1 MTSTFVE
8 PRQTKYR
15 LTRARRL
22 IRRALPRRIGLR
34 NRILIIFG
42 AGALIL
48 SFILALSTFGFT
60 RSSLVNQRELTEI
73 NQAYINA
80 RRVQNELIDDRTNVV
95 GALEQAGTALRM
107 VFIDGRWISS
117 STNFVESV
125 IPTSLKTRVITD
137 RKPSVM
143 TIERNGR
150 AAIVIGIPL
159 ERANVTYFELDP
171 MREVHDA
178 LSSVRLAL
186 ILAGGFTTIVGIGL
200 GLFASRRAVRPLSN
214 AAQAARAIADGRLD
228 TRLEPTDDPDLQ
240 ALTMAFNEMVA
251 TLQSRAERD
260 ARFTSDV
267 SHELRSPL
275 MTLAASAQVMQARR
289 DELSERSQ
297 AALDLL
303 VSDVARFQSLVED
316 LLEISRF
323 DAGVVRL
330 VREPLR
336 VVEFVRQAVAV
347 SSLPRTPIA
356 SDPGVDDAVIHGDR
370 RRLARVIANLID
382 NARVHSGGSPR
393 VRVTTEDA
401 SLASSYVWIVV
412 EDDGEGLIAGET
424 EKIFERFSR
433 GGAAGRRSG
442 QEGAGLGLAL
452 ALEHVTLHGGRIWAE
467 NRTDGIRGA
476 RFVVELPVEVH
487 PQEPSQ
493 TP

>member
-1 MTSTFVE
+1 
-8 PRQTKYR
+8 
-15 LTRARRL
+15 
-22 IRRALPRRIGLR
+22 
-34 NRILIIFG
+34 
-42 AGALIL
+42 L
-48 SFILALSTFGFT
+48 SIILALSTFGFT

-107 VFIDGRWISS
+107 VYIDGQWISS
-117 STNFVESV
+117 SSNFIESV
-125 IPTSLKTRVITD
+125 IPTVLKTRVITD
-137 RKPSVM
+137 RRPSVM

-200 GLFASRRAVRPLSN
+200 GLFASRRAVRPLAN

-289 DELSERSQ
+289 DELSDRSQ

-336 VVEFVRQAVAV
+336 VAEFVRQAVAV
-347 SSLPRTPIA
+347 SSLPRTPITA
-356 SDPGVDDAVIHGDR
+356 DVGVEEAVIHGDR

-382 NARVHSGGSPR
+382 NARVHSGGTPR
-393 VRVTTEDA
+393 IRVTTEDG
-401 SLASSYVWIVV
+401 STTSSYVWIVV

-467 NRTDGIRGA
+467 NRNDGIRGA

-487 PQEPSQ
+487 TQEAPQSP
-493 TP
+493 

>member
-1 MTSTFVE
+1 M
-8 PRQTKYR
+8 
-15 LTRARRL
+15 
-22 IRRALPRRIGLR
+22 
-34 NRILIIFG
+34 
-42 AGALIL
+42 IL
-48 SFILALSTFGFT
+48 SIILALSTFGFT
-60 RSSLVNQRELTEI
+60 RTSLVNQRELTEI

-80 RRVQNELIDDRTNVV
+80 RRIQNELIDDRTNVV

-107 VFIDGRWISS
+107 LYIDGRWISA

-125 IPTSLKTRVITD
+125 LPTQLKTRVISD
-137 RKPSVM
+137 RKPSLM

-159 ERANVTYFELDP
+159 NRANATYFELDP

-186 ILAGGFTTIVGIGL
+186 LLAGGFTTIVGIGL
-200 GLFASRRAVRPLSN
+200 GMFASRRAVRPLAN

-240 ALTMAFNEMVA
+240 ALTAAFNEMVA

-303 VSDVARFQSLVED
+303 VSDVSRFQSLVED

-336 VVEFVRQAVAV
+336 VAEFVRQAVAV
-347 SSLPRTPIA
+347 SSLPRTQILA
-356 SDPGVDDAVIHGDR
+356 DAGVEEAVIHGDR

-382 NARVHSGGSPR
+382 NARVHSGGTPR
-393 VRVTTEDA
+393 VRVTTEDGTTPT
-401 SLASSYVWIVV
+401 SYVWIVV

-476 RFVVELPVEVH
+476 RFVVELPVEVVT
-487 PQEPSQ
+487 QENSN